1 MSPGPQ
7 RMRLGKYNDEG
18 FANEGSLMKLGLHGA
33 LAGPVAKAMNM
44 GISKATKEQYRTAIK
59 HIGRAEEQLGL
70 EFNLPWNVAET
81 LNYVGFLLEIRKC
94 SSKTIGCYLSGI
106 RMFHLV
112 NGFDTASLRPNLL
125 FSCPQLCAH
134 NCV

>member
-44 GISKATKEQYRTAIK
+44 GISKATKEQYRTAIMLTK
-59 HIGRAEEQLGL
+59 
-70 EFNLPWNVAET
+70 
-81 LNYVGFLLEIRKC
+81 
-94 SSKTIGCYLSGI
+94 SSKKQ
-106 RMFHLV
+106 LV
-112 NGFDTASLRPNLL
+112 INFGPG
-125 FSCPQLCAH
+125 
-134 NCV
+134 